1 MCIEPKLSLLTENIF
16 SLLLR
21 MSRIYR
27 MTTKNSNK
35 GQGSKEHKWKIL
47 ALRITKSNIYI
58 NSSNVQS
65 F

>member
-16 SLLLR
+16 SLL
-21 MSRIYR
+21 SRIYK
-27 MTTKNSNK
+27 MTTKNSKK
-35 GQGSKEHKWKIL
+35 GQGSKEHIWKIL